1 MALTDRQL
9 RRLESIKNYHTRY
22 EALLIGPDG
31 QEILLGYTSR
41 KSRRG
46 LLEMLRRHPDDV
58 LAFVQ
63 REGTV
68 SYGRQMINFSSGWRA
83 VFSGRTERDAI
94 LLGEKPFI
102 TECEK
107 PAEAP
112 TFSPTP

>member
-22 EALLIGPDG
+22 EALLVGPEG

-63 REGTV
+63 RDGTV
-68 SYGRQMINFSSGWRA
+68 SYGRQTINFSSGWRA